1 MTRTERTPAP
11 GANWEQHLIRTE
23 TVIDDEDAPD
33 PRPNRKTRRAMARA
47 ARRTK

>member
-1 MTRTERTPAP
+1 MTREHTPKP

-23 TVIDDEDAPD
+23 TVIPDDAPD
-33 PRPNRKTRRAMARA
+33 PRPSRKTRRAMARA